1 MTFSSCPQCN
11 FILTPG
17 YKNKVLIM
25 TCRNCNFTVEGK
37 DSLIYTKDYKLNVTE
52 SKDVVNPYVPY
63 DNALARTNKRKCPNK
78 ECESNKNPKLRE
90 AVIRNNPI
98 EKSLIN
104 IYRCVI
110 CNTEWTIS

>member
-1 MTFSSCPQCN
+1 MSFSSCPNCS
-11 FILTPG
+11 FILTPS
-17 YKNKVLIM
+17 YRNKILVM
-25 TCRNCNFTVEGK
+25 TCRNCNYTAEGK
-37 DSLIYTKDYKLNVTE
+37 DSLISSKNYKLTITE
-52 SKDVVNPYVPY
+52 SKDIVNPYIPF
-63 DNALARTNKRKCPNK
+63 DNALARTNKKKCPNR

-110 CNTEWTIS
+110 CNTEWTNS